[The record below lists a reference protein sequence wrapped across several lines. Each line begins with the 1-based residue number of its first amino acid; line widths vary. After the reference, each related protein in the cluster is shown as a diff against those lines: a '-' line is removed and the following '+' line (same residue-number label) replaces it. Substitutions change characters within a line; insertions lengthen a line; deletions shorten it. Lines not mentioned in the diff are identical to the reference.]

1 MRRTVLS
8 VSQHS
13 ATQIT
18 RNLILER
25 AGYRVL
31 STGDPSE
38 AVQLF
43 EHNVIDAVV
52 LGDSIS
58 AEKRQHLGS
67 SFKRLKPPV
76 PIVMLCKMSD
86 SRALR
91 SLADEQVESFE
102 DPEALLE
109 ALARALRSR
118 DGDGSY

>member
-1 MRRTVLS
+1 MVMTVLS

-31 STGDPSE
+31 STGDLKE

-43 EHNVIDAVV
+43 EKNEINAVV

-58 AEKRQHLGS
+58 PERRYQLGS

-76 PIVMLCKMSD
+76 PIVMVCRVSD
-86 SRALR
+86 SRTLR
-91 SLADEQVESFE
+91 EMADEHVDALD
-102 DPEALLE
+102 DPQFLLE
-109 ALARALRSR
+109 ALERVLLRPQE
-118 DGDGSY
+118 